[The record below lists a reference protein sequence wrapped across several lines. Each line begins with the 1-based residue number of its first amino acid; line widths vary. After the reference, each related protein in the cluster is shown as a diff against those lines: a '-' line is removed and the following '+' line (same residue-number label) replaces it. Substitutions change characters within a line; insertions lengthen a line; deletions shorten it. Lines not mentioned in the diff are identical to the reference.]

1 MERVRRWVLLLL
13 FGATYVGSVLLFV
26 VALVQQGR

>member
-1 MERVRRWVLLLL
+1 MDRVRRWALLLL

-26 VALVQQGR
+26 MALVQQAR